1 MLILPN
7 PLPVAFIYRSLV
19 RLSFILATDSHTPLL
34 VKRKRPVS
42 DASEDTPASKEVS
55 DAAKAF
61 SKLKNK
67 PKTGLWGLAAKANQ
81 SQQSDVQQ
89 EQQQQ
94 QQQQPHQQQ
103 HSPSS
108 VESPVPLIKV
118 SEPSF
123 DKNANASHV
132 DDKSKKTSLN
142 GKSLKSQHF
151 SDVVMSSFPSQ
162 VLTDQR
168 LRYVA

>member
-1 MLILPN
+1 MLSLPI

-42 DASEDTPASKEVS
+42 DASEDTLASKEVS

-81 SQQSDVQQ
+81 SQQSDRQQ
-89 EQQQQ
+89 EQQQSQ
-94 QQQQPHQQQ
+94 HQQQPHQQQ

-132 DDKSKKTSLN
+132 DDKSKKTSFN

-168 LRYVA
+168 